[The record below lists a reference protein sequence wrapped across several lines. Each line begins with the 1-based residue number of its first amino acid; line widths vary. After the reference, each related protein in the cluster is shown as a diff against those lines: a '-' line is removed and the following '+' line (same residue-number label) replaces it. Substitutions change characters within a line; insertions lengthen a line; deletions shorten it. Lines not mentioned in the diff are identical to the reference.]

1 MPNYQFW
8 QKDLSPA
15 LQLVFLSSPS
25 AVMCLPGAALA
36 LNGESVYYDTSRG
49 LYFYLEGSNWEVAK
63 HPSCKV
69 GRLCEHGVRYRL
81 AVYSSQRTRK
91 KVPTA
96 EGKGKKEGQ
105 KGLKPPFKAFG
116 GCVPYPM
123 TEKLESLLIS
133 RFLLKNP
140 TLRLRRVYFI

>member
-49 LYFYLEGSNWEVAK
+49 LYFYLEGSNWEVGA
-63 HPSCKV
+63 
-69 GRLCEHGVRYRL
+69 
-81 AVYSSQRTRK
+81 
-91 KVPTA
+91 
-96 EGKGKKEGQ
+96 
-105 KGLKPPFKAFG
+105 
-116 GCVPYPM
+116 
-123 TEKLESLLIS
+123 SLP
-133 RFLLKNP
+133 N
-140 TLRLRRVYFI
+140 TLRVRLGDYVSMELDAD